1 MTTGK
6 FAACQATTLPVPS
19 TSCSIKAAHAWFT
32 LPSNYAYEKAKK
44 ACRLDRKDIFVS
56 ENEVRVGL
64 QAQYI
69 Y

>member
-1 MTTGK
+1 MQQTRRLVGTRYKGK
-6 FAACQATTLPVPS
+6 GKKR
-19 TSCSIKAAHAWFT
+19 KAKHII
-32 LPSNYAYEKAKK
+32 PSNYAYEKAKK
-44 ACRLDRKDIFVS
+44 ACRLDRKDIFLS